1 MRIIIIKKK
10 KQEERQNPGFLS
22 LITPR
27 DANGIT
33 KSSTSPGCV
42 LAKNRCTH
50 YYSRKPIRA
59 AAGQRSSN
67 TVSTR
72 AARIS
77 TRWRLS
83 DPRSQLWKFA
93 VTSDDNSTVTL
104 HCVFCFFFLFLRGGN
119 LFLFNRLS
127 SNVESNRIFIC
138 ITGARRPISFLS
150 GTWIPFGRVFIF
162 HFEAV
167 CKRQPSPPPPTLRH
181 TEGCRGDAVQPDGMR
196 GRLRHLP

>member
-1 MRIIIIKKK
+1 MRIIIKKKK
-10 KQEERQNPGFLS
+10 KQEERQNPGLLS

-104 HCVFCFFFLFLRGGN
+104 HCVCVLFFFLNRGKSFLS
-119 LFLFNRLS
+119 NRLG
-127 SNVESNRIFIC
+127 SNVEWSRIFIC
-138 ITGARRPISFLS
+138 ITGARRPIGFLS

-162 HFEAV
+162 HF
-167 CKRQPSPPPPTLRH
+167 
-181 TEGCRGDAVQPDGMR
+181 
-196 GRLRHLP
+196 